1 MCAFNYGVR
10 RNKNQDTNVII
21 GKVISHRGKIAI
33 KTHLAPTPLSTEID
47 LKISVRNMPDNLDFL
62 RNEIVITGYDKNSI
76 SDLGILKKM
85 CAHLIT
91 ELEEIKTKKCDDNR
105 NRKQG

>member
-1 MCAFNYGVR
+1 MIIG
-10 RNKNQDTNVII
+10 NVISCDI
-21 GKVISHRGKIAI
+21 NKLTNSHASGTFSLLSPEITLRIA
-33 KTHLAPTPLSTEID
+33 
-47 LKISVRNMPDNLDFL
+47 VRNMPGNIDFL
-62 RNEIVITGYDKNSI
+62 KREIMITSCDENST
-76 SDLGILKKM
+76 SDLEILKKM